1 MDRVEKKQERESE
14 SARERRIRRSDKG
27 VMRGTE
33 YEAVQP
39 GRARCSPLKTQAPL
53 DSKLPVCVRTESEL
67 LHTYGKSSQKYISL
81 THRRR

>member
-1 MDRVEKKQERESE
+1 MDVMKCHDGWSGEKAKGEREGLG
-14 SARERRIRRSDKG
+14 G

-39 GRARCSPLKTQAPL
+39 GRARCLPLKTQAPL

-67 LHTYGKSSQKYISL
+67 LHTHGKSSQKYICLS
-81 THRRR
+81 HA